1 MDSGCQLRSSSSPA
15 MCSSST
21 PTASS
26 TRVEATGASVKV
38 DWRRHSPAS
47 RAPTRRSSGSAP
59 RCSSSPAASTRTTS
73 RSWRCRSSRSQRGT
87 LHASERARTG
97 TMEAAGLSEA
107 QRVTLRAFCDTIVP
121 SVPRADDADGFWAR
135 KATDLAI
142 DQGVEQ
148 ILATLPPELQVGLAQ
163 LLDVLGQQ
171 GFAHGSQPSRE
182 QLLANMAMANA
193 DAAAGVAALTQMTL
207 FLYYG
212 APDPQTGQN
221 PNWKTLGYPGPA
233 IPPVQSD
240 KSIEPTVPEGHSLEL
255 EADVCV
261 VGSGAGGGVI
271 AATLAEQ
278 GLKVVV
284 LEAAGYFDASDF
296 KQLELVAYQEMYWRG
311 GPTPTADG
319 NISLQAGTTLGGGT
333 TINWTNCLRT
343 YPWVREQWASE
354 FGLEGVD
361 GSAYD
366 AHLDAVLTRIGAT
379 DQASDLNGPQQKM
392 KEGCERLGWDFRLVV
407 RNVDVSKY
415 SPEAAGYLGFGDP
428 SGAKNSTAETF
439 LRDATEHD
447 ADILVRTR
455 AEKVLVED
463 GRAAGVLAQYAEPE
477 TGRTARVVVRAP
489 HVVVA
494 CGALETPALLLR
506 SQIGGPAVGDY
517 LRLHPALAVFGSYG
531 EDLQAWWGA
540 PHAGLSHEFENLED
554 GYGFLI
560 ECAQYTTGIGG
571 SATPWVGGEQH
582 KELMARFKNGATF
595 IMLLRDHG
603 HGRVVIDSA
612 GEAAPFYSIEDPL
625 DLKHTR
631 IAIEKLVRLHEAAG
645 AQEIMS
651 LAERLPRWRRGD
663 DLERFI
669 ERAQRVPQRAGGQ
682 KLFSAHQMGTARMG
696 RDPQTSVANPHGEL
710 HDVKGVWIGDGSAF
724 PTPSGTNPMV
734 TIMALVR
741 RTAFAIADAA
751 GKPVSDKQTTGVA

>member
-1 MDSGCQLRSSSSPA
+1 L
-15 MCSSST
+15 
-21 PTASS
+21 
-26 TRVEATGASVKV
+26 
-38 DWRRHSPAS
+38 
-47 RAPTRRSSGSAP
+47 
-59 RCSSSPAASTRTTS
+59 
-73 RSWRCRSSRSQRGT
+73 
-87 LHASERARTG
+87 
-97 TMEAAGLSEA
+97 EAAGLSEA
-107 QRVTLRAFCDTIVP
+107 QREALRAFCDTIVP
-121 SVPRADDADGFWAR
+121 SIPRPEDPDGFWGR

-142 DQGVEQ
+142 DQAVEQ
-148 ILATLPPELQVGLAQ
+148 VLLTMPPELQAGLGQ
-163 LLDVLGQQ
+163 LLDALGQQ
-171 GFAHGSQPSRE
+171 GFIHASQLSRE
-182 QLLANMAMANA
+182 QLLANVQMA
-193 DAAAGVAALTQMTL
+193 DAGAAQGVQALISITL

-221 PNWKTLGYPGPA
+221 PNWKTLGYPGPS
-233 IPPVQSD
+233 IPPVQAD
-240 KSIEPTVPEGHSLEL
+240 KPITPLTPEGDELEL
-255 EADVCV
+255 EADVVV
-261 VGSGAGGGVI
+261 VGSGAGGGVV
-271 AATLAEQ
+271 AGTLAQQ

-284 LEAAGYFDASDF
+284 LEAAGYFNESDF
-296 KQLELVAYQEMYWRG
+296 KQIELLAYQEMYWRG

-354 FGLEGVD
+354 FGLEGLD
-361 GSAYD
+361 SPDYD
-366 AHLDAVLTRIGAT
+366 AHLDAVLGRIGAT
-379 DQASDLNGPQQKM
+379 DKASDLNGPQQKM

-407 RNVDVSKY
+407 RNVDVEKY

-439 LRDATEHD
+439 LRDAAEND
-447 ADILVRTR
+447 AQILVRTR
-455 AEKVLVED
+455 ATKILTEN
-463 GRAAGVLAQYAEPE
+463 GRAAGVEAQYADPE
-477 TGRTARVVVRAP
+477 SGRTARVVVRAP

-517 LRLHPALAVFGSYG
+517 LRLHPAAAIFGSYG
-531 EDLQAWWGA
+531 DDLRAWWGA
-540 PHAGLSHEFENLED
+540 PHAGLSHEFENIGD

-560 ECAQYTTGIGG
+560 EGAQYTTAVGG
-571 SATPWVGGEQH
+571 SATPWTGGAEH
-582 KELMARFKNGATF
+582 KELMARFKHGATF

-603 HGRVVIDSA
+603 HGRVVVDPS
-612 GEAAPFYSIEDPL
+612 GEPVPFYSMEDPL

-631 IAIEKLVRLHEAAG
+631 IALEKIIRLHEAAG

-651 LAERLPRWRRGD
+651 LAGRLPHWRRGD

-696 RDPQTSVANPHGEL
+696 TDPQTSVAGPFGEL

-734 TIMALVR
+734 TIMALAR